1 MSEQV
6 STPDTP
12 DAPGASG
19 RSDGGPAPEAAGP
32 SGDAYQVL
40 RTRLSGV
47 ARELARRAEALNAAR
62 QEVFGSTELRL
73 AGAARLRTARPA
85 LPADIA
91 AVGPYLLFAANPA
104 DVEDVGDVADVF
116 RAHRADRLDGD
127 LANGAP
133 PKRDLAEGDAGP
145 GGDRGPAGL
154 LDDPGFVRDFRELYR
169 YYRQTRVVRVRAG
182 ENRVLAV
189 FRTGAAAGDVKVL
202 GWRIGRDG
210 RCAYEGASREEPA
223 EPPETVRWS
232 AVGREAYVPG
242 RHPHIALA
250 GPDGGTL
257 TLDTTGGALTLRTG
271 GAVHEEPVDDALQSL
286 ADAEVGSAGAGPLVL
301 LRVRP
306 YREAAARYFAV
317 NTRTEQVERIDAL
330 GQVCLRLPDDQ
341 GVVFPG
347 GYVLATGGTRTF
359 DLAGLSGPTGPAG
372 PAGAGDRAEPAG
384 DAGAQ
389 AAGSAEVTTSRLE
402 FERAVRSADGE
413 DVLYVFHAPADGRR
427 LLLPY
432 NLIRKEAAAPL
443 HVQGSALYE
452 DGTLITL
459 RPAEGGEPGRVHT
472 LQRWHTPFLSD
483 TYAAARPVGDG
494 PLARIGNPDL
504 VRAVSDA
511 LSVARAALA
520 PEPAAAVYE
529 ALGAAAERVLD
540 RHHWLADPAA
550 QDLAGPLT
558 EVRDTARQVLAEYAR
573 VRESTARAA
582 EAAGEVEA
590 RITALGRRVRGEAA
604 ATADEWVTRLTE
616 LRRTQGRL
624 ATLREMRH
632 ADRGRLDALDTLLAR
647 ELAEASA
654 RAAGHFADPGAFDG
668 YRQRVADVAAQVP
681 QAATAAAT
689 EPLAATLN
697 ELAEGLATV
706 TGTAGT
712 LEIADATVRTRI
724 LATSADVLGAVNHAR
739 ALLAARRRELLA
751 AETGAEFA
759 AQSALLAQSIGAAL
773 DAAGTPE
780 ACEEQLGRLLVQIEN
795 LATRFA
801 ADEERLAALDARRE
815 EVRDTFAARK
825 QALTDERAQRAQR
838 LTGSAARLLDGIRRR
853 AGALGS
859 ADEIHTY
866 FASDPLATEHR
877 RIAAELTDLGD
888 PARAAELGAALAA
901 ARQAAVRDLRDRL
914 DLYEDG
920 GAAIRLGRHRFAVN
934 TQPLDLALVPHAD
947 GLAFTVTGTDYLV
960 PVTDPS
966 FAATR
971 AFWSRPLASESPDLS
986 RAEFLAG
993 GLLLDMLAAGGPVT
1007 DADEVRGTVRAAV
1020 AARASEG
1027 YERGVHDHDAALLLT
1042 ALAERAL
1049 YAGTLRYPAATRA
1062 GALLFWTYAAEPASR
1077 SAWTARARSLSRA
1090 RSAFGGAGAGR
1101 ALDALA
1107 AEIGSAAREFL
1118 VAAGLGELTG
1128 PTGRIAAPSV
1138 DDMLVGEYLVAELA
1152 AGRDGFAIGPGARAA
1167 VARLTGALGGPDAVP
1182 YKELGA
1188 DLDAL
1193 GGARDGGL
1201 AARWQLARAWLGPFA
1216 GEGPGQADTGDTADL
1231 VEAAA
1236 GLVCGAGT
1244 VRYAV
1249 DAEVQL
1255 TVRGLLAAHPRAVDG
1270 AMTLR
1275 LDELLARVRRFAA
1288 EEVPA
1293 HQAYQRH
1300 RTAVVAAERAR
1311 LALDG
1316 YRARPPAGFVRNR
1329 LLDEV
1334 YLPLVG
1340 DSLDKQFGPAGGLLM
1355 LLSPPGYG
1363 KTSLVEYVASSLGL
1377 ALVAVSGPAL
1387 GNGTT
1392 SLDPD
1397 RAPDAAARREL
1408 EKVRLALEMGS
1419 NVLLYL
1425 DDIQHASTEFLQKFI
1440 PLCDAQ
1446 RRIEGPGG
1454 AYDLR
1459 GKRFAVCMAGNPYT
1473 ESGALF
1479 RVPDMLAN
1487 RADVWNLGDVLDGRQ
1502 DLFALSYVENAL
1514 TANPV
1519 LAPLAAR
1526 DRADL
1531 DLLVRLAAENP
1542 ADPAARAADL
1552 AHPYSEAERT
1562 EVLAVLRHLL
1572 RARDTLLAVN
1582 AAYIASATGAASGAA
1597 GTGEPFLLQGSYRS
1611 MNRIAGR
1618 ITATMNAAEAEAVIT
1633 DHYRAE
1639 AQTLA
1644 HGAQASLRRLDGIRG
1659 DLARREGPTVPHPG
1673 R

>member
-6 STPDTP
+6 STE
-12 DAPGASG
+12 
-19 RSDGGPAPEAAGP
+19 GPA
-32 SGDAYQVL
+32 GDAYQVL
-40 RTRLSGV
+40 RTRLTGT
-47 ARELARRAEALNAAR
+47 AHELARRAEALNAAR
-62 QEVFGSTELRL
+62 QEVFGSAELRL
-73 AGAARLRTARPA
+73 AGAERMRTARPA
-85 LPADIA
+85 LPGDIA
-91 AVGPYLLFAANPA
+91 PVGSWLLFAANPA
-104 DVEDVGDVADVF
+104 EVEDVADVF
-116 RAHRADRLDGD
+116 QVRPADD
-127 LANGAP
+127 LEGAGE
-133 PKRDLAEGDAGP
+133 AAGEAT
-145 GGDRGPAGL
+145 GPAGL
-154 LDDPGFVRDFRELYR
+154 LDDPGFVRDFHELYR
-169 YYRQTRVVRVRAG
+169 YYRQTRVVRVRAWEG
-182 ENRVLAV
+182 RLLAV
-189 FRTGAAAGDVKVL
+189 FRTGAGAADVKAL

-210 RCAYEGASREEPA
+210 RCAYEGTAREEPA
-223 EPPETVRWS
+223 EPAETVRWS

-250 GPDGGTL
+250 APDGGTL
-257 TLDTTGGALTLRTG
+257 TLDTTGGVLALRTG

-286 ADAEVGSAGAGPLVL
+286 ADADVAYAGAGPLVL

-306 YREAAARYFAV
+306 YRESADRHFAV

-359 DLAGLSGPTGPAG
+359 DLADLAG
-372 PAGAGDRAEPAG
+372 RAEPA
-384 DAGAQ
+384 AEPGALP
-389 AAGSAEVTTSRLE
+389 ASGEVAPATLE
-402 FERAVRSADGE
+402 FERVVRSANGE
-413 DVLYVFHAPADGRR
+413 DVLYVFHAPADGHR

-483 TYAAARPVGDG
+483 TCAAARPVGDG

-529 ALGAAAERVLD
+529 ALGSAAERVLD

-550 QDLAGPLT
+550 QDLAAPLT
-558 EVRDTARQVLAEYAR
+558 VLRDTARQVLAEYAR
-573 VRESTARAA
+573 VRESAA
-582 EAAGEVEA
+582 QAAAAADEAEA

-604 ATADEWVTRLTE
+604 ASADEWVARLTE
-616 LRRTQGRL
+616 LRSCQGRL
-624 ATLREMRH
+624 ATLREMRQ
-632 ADRGRLDALDTLLAR
+632 ADPARLDALDALLAK
-647 ELAEASA
+647 ELAEAAS
-654 RAAGHFADPGAFDG
+654 RAAAHFADESAFDG
-668 YRQRVADVAAQVP
+668 YRQRVADIAAQIP
-681 QAATAAAT
+681 AAGTAAGT
-689 EPLAATLN
+689 EPLADALD
-697 ELAEGLATV
+697 EQAAGLATV
-706 TGTAGT
+706 TETAGT
-712 LEIADATVRTRI
+712 LEITDATVRTRI
-724 LATSADVLGAVNHAR
+724 LATAADVLGAVNHAR
-739 ALLAARRRELLA
+739 AVLAAHRRELLA

-815 EVRDTFAARK
+815 EVRETFAARK
-825 QALTDERAQRAQR
+825 QALADERARRAQR
-838 LTGSAARLLDGIRRR
+838 LTASATRLLDGIRRR
-853 AGALGS
+853 AATLDS
-859 ADEIHTY
+859 ADAIHTY
-866 FASDPLATEHR
+866 FASDPLAAEHQ
-877 RIAAELTDLGD
+877 RIAAELRALGD
-888 PARAAELGAALAA
+888 PARAAELTAALAA
-901 ARQAAVRDLRDRL
+901 ARQAATAALRDRL

-934 TQPLDLALVPHAD
+934 TQPLDLALVPHAG
-947 GLAFTVTGTDYLV
+947 GLAFTLTGTDYLA
-960 PVTDPS
+960 PVDDPA

-971 AFWSRPLASESPDLS
+971 AFWSRPLVSESPELS

-993 GLLLDMLAAGGPVT
+993 GLLLERLAAGSPAA
-1007 DADEVRGTVRAAV
+1007 ADIPGAVRAAV
-1020 AARASEG
+1020 AERASEG
-1027 YERGVHDHDAALLLT
+1027 YERGVHDHDAVLLLT
-1042 ALAERAL
+1042 ALAERAAH
-1049 YAGTLRYPAATRA
+1049 AGLLRYSAATRA
-1062 GALLFWTYAAEPASR
+1062 GGLLFWTQAAPPAEQA
-1077 SAWTARARSLSRA
+1077 AWTARARSLSRA
-1090 RSAFGGAGAGR
+1090 RAAFGGAGAGQ
-1101 ALDALA
+1101 ALGELA
-1107 AEIGSAAREFL
+1107 AEVGARARDFL
-1118 VAAGLGELTG
+1118 LGADL
-1128 PTGRIAAPSV
+1128 PAPLAPEPAT
-1138 DDMLVGEYLVAELA
+1138 DALLLGEYLVAELA
-1152 AGRDGFAIGPGARAA
+1152 HDQEGFVLGPGARAV

-1182 YKELGA
+1182 YKEFGA

-1193 GGARDGGL
+1193 GGESGAGL
-1201 AARWQLARAWLGPFA
+1201 AARWQLARAWLDPFA
-1216 GEGPGQADTGDTADL
+1216 DGPDL

-1236 GLVCGAGT
+1236 GLLCGAGT
-1244 VRYAV
+1244 VRYEV
-1249 DAEVQL
+1249 DTDVEV
-1255 TVRGLLAAHPRAVDG
+1255 TVRGLLAVHPRAVDG
-1270 AMTLR
+1270 TMTLR
-1275 LDELLARVRRFAA
+1275 LDELLTRVRRFTA
-1288 EEVPA
+1288 EDVPA
-1293 HQAYQRH
+1293 YRAYQRH
-1300 RTAVVAAERAR
+1300 RTAVVAAERER

-1316 YRARPPAGFVRNR
+1316 YRPRPPASFVRNR

-1340 DSLDKQFGPAGGLLM
+1340 DSLAKQFGPAGGLLM
-1355 LLSPPGYG
+1355 LMSPPGYG

-1377 ALVAVSGPAL
+1377 ALVSVFGPAL
-1387 GNGTT
+1387 GSGTT

-1419 NVLLYL
+1419 NVLLHL
-1425 DDIQHASTEFLQKFI
+1425 DDIQHASAEFLQKFI

-1446 RRIEGPGG
+1446 RRIEGPTG

-1473 ESGALF
+1473 ESGAVF

-1487 RADVWNLGDVLDGRQ
+1487 RADVWNLGDVLTGREE
-1502 DLFALSYVENAL
+1502 LFAFSYVENAL

-1519 LAPLAAR
+1519 LAPLAGR

-1531 DLLVRLAAENP
+1531 DLLVRLAAGDPTARP
-1542 ADPAARAADL
+1542 ADL
-1552 AHPYSEAERT
+1552 VHPYAPDERD
-1562 EVLAVLRHLL
+1562 EILAVLRHLL
-1572 RARDTLLAVN
+1572 RVRDTLLTVN
-1582 AAYIASATGAASGAA
+1582 AAYIDSAGRSAESRT
-1597 GTGEPFLLQGSYRS
+1597 EPPFLLQGSYRN
-1611 MNRIAGR
+1611 MNRLAAR
-1618 ITATMNAAEAEAVIT
+1618 ITSTMNRAEVDAALT

-1644 HGAQASLRRLDGIRG
+1644 HGAEAALLKLAELRGTLTPTEALRWSRLK
-1659 DLARREGPTVPHPG
+1659 APYTP
-1673 R
+1673 